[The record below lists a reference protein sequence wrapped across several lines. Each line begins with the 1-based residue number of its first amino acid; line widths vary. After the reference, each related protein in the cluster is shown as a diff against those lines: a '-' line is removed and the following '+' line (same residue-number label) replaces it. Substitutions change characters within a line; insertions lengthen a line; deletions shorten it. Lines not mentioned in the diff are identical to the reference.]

1 MLSKMIKPT
10 TTMSYTP
17 PKHIEDLDKY
27 KLPELKEIARER
39 GLRVSGK
46 KEELKQR
53 IQENMNQ
60 HVRAITVQRHFRGH
74 ITRVWM
80 RLKLGA
86 KGTPVNDTDF
96 YTMEPIEEMD
106 FLYYLNYTEEKSN
119 TSYVFNVHSLM
130 CLVAKTGKL
139 HNPYTREDL
148 TMSLSTRLLRIINL
162 TYIIV
167 PENDLVRVNVING
180 INATGASSMSGAPT
194 QQSALPINPNIN
206 YGNKAIEL
214 FTKIDELGNY
224 TNVGWFNRMTN
235 SQMHIFF
242 IRMFHFW
249 GHIDRDLRHRIS
261 PRRNIFSP
269 TTLGIDSINDI
280 RTLEE
285 NRALL
290 LHIGEILVSDG
301 ETAEHRTLGA
311 MYFLTVM
318 TVVSAEARQNIPWLF
333 DNYFVII
340 NG

>member
-1 MLSKMIKPT
+1 MIKPAT
-10 TTMSYTP
+10 TTTSCNL
-17 PKHIEDLDKY
+17 PKHIENLDKY

-39 GLRVSGK
+39 GLRISGK

-60 HVRAITVQRHFRGH
+60 HMRASTIQRRFRGH
-74 ITRVWM
+74 MVRLWI
-80 RLKLGA
+80 RLKQGN

-148 TMSLSTRLLRIINL
+148 TMSLSTRLLQILNL

-167 PENDLVRVNVING
+167 PENDLVRVNMPS
-180 INATGASSMSGAPT
+180 APTASGASSMSAT
-194 QQSALPINPNIN
+194 ASALPINPTIN
-206 YGNKAIEL
+206 SGNKAFEL
-214 FTKIDELGNY
+214 FAKIDALGNY

-235 SQMHIFF
+235 SQLHVFF

-280 RTLEE
+280 RSLEE

-301 ETAEHRTLGA
+301 ETEEYRTLGA

-340 NG
+340 NGG

>member
-10 TTMSYTP
+10 TSCNP
-17 PKHIEDLDKY
+17 PKHIENLDNY
-27 KLPELKEIARER
+27 KMSELKEFARER

-46 KEELKQR
+46 KEDLKQR

-60 HVRAITVQRHFRGH
+60 HLRAVTVQRRFRGH
-74 ITRVWM
+74 MTRLWM

-106 FLYYLNYTEEKSN
+106 FLYYINYTEEKSN

-148 TMSLSTRLLRIINL
+148 TVSLSTRLLRIINL
-162 TYIIV
+162 TYIII
-167 PENDLVRVNVING
+167 PENDLVR
-180 INATGASSMSGAPT
+180 INASSSSSTSGASTVFAT
-194 QQSALPINPNIN
+194 QSALPVNPNIN
-206 YGNKAIEL
+206 YGNKAIEI

-224 TNVGWFNRMTN
+224 TDVGWFNRMTN

-269 TTLGIDSINDI
+269 TTLGVESINDI

-301 ETAEHRTLGA
+301 ETAEYRTLGA

>member
-1 MLSKMIKPT
+1 MMSKMIKPT
-10 TTMSYTP
+10 TSCKP
-17 PKHIEDLDKY
+17 PKHIENLDKY
-27 KLPELKEIARER
+27 KLPELKEFARER
-39 GLRVSGK
+39 GLRLTGK

-60 HVRAITVQRHFRGH
+60 HKCAITVQRHFRGH

-80 RLKLGA
+80 RLKLGN

-96 YTMEPIEEMD
+96 FSMEPIEEMD

-180 INATGASSMSGAPT
+180 INTSSMSASS
-194 QQSALPINPNIN
+194 QQTTALPINPNIN

-214 FTKIDELGNY
+214 FTKIDALGNY
-224 TNVGWFNRMTN
+224 TDVGWFNRMTN
-235 SQMHIFF
+235 SQMHVFF

-318 TVVSAEARQNIPWLF
+318 TVVSVEARQNIPWLF

>member
-1 MLSKMIKPT
+1 MIKPKT
-10 TTMSYTP
+10 SCNP
-17 PKHIEDLDKY
+17 PKHIENLDKY
-27 KLPELKEIARER
+27 KLPELKEFARER

-53 IQENMNQ
+53 IQENMNL
-60 HVRAITVQRHFRGH
+60 HRNAIKVQRRFRGH
-74 ITRVWM
+74 MTRVWM
-80 RLKLGA
+80 RLKLGN

-106 FLYYLNYTEEKSN
+106 FLYYINYTEEKSN

-148 TMSLSTRLLRIINL
+148 TASLSTRLLRIINL

-180 INATGASSMSGAPT
+180 INAATTPRTTGASTVFAT
-194 QQSALPINPNIN
+194 QSALPINPNIN

-224 TNVGWFNRMTN
+224 TDVGWFNRMTN
-235 SQMHIFF
+235 SQMHVFF

-301 ETAEHRTLGA
+301 ETVEHRTLGA

-340 NG
+340 NGG